1 MLAGLFRGCLICLMC
16 PMCFEK
22 LANAVDKLI
31 EIKHKTQKVSFFLS
45 KREAYNQNVLNK
57 IYLFLQK

>member
-1 MLAGLFRGCLICLMC
+1 
-16 PMCFEK
+16 MCFEK